1 MFNELEFKTNMIL
14 QTLKE
19 DSTSDLVY
27 LKNIKEIERH
37 LQNKIPYSALINIY
51 YICSNKGGGLTKK
64 QNKKHIHRKY
74 VELLKKIRIFDTN
87 NKDLIDNHEYFNKL
101 LIKS

>member
-14 QTLKE
+14 QTLKD
-19 DSTSDLVY
+19 DSTSDFIY
-27 LKNIKEIERH
+27 FKNIKEIERH
-37 LQNKIPYSALINIY
+37 LLNKIPYSALINIY

-64 QNKKHIHRKY
+64 LHKKHIHRKY
-74 VELLKKIRIFDTN
+74 IELLKKIRIFDIN
-87 NKDLIDNHEYFNKL
+87 NKDLIDNDEYFNKL